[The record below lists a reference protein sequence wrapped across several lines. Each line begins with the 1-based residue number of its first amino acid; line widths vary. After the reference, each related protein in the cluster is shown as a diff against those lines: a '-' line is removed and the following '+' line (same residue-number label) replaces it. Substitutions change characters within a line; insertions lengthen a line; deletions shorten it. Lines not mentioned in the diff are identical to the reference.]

1 MSENKISQISKN
13 YAKALIEISKDN
25 NSFVSVKTGLC
36 NALDTVKESRDLKL
50 VTDNSSISVAKKI
63 EIIEEIFHN
72 KIDDKV
78 LNLLKI
84 LIEKNRFHELEG
96 IVQAYN
102 EMSDNFEQ
110 RKNVEIISSF
120 DLDDDVKGQVLNKL
134 EKKLNCEVV
143 PEWTTDESIIGGL
156 VFKFGDYV
164 IDTSVKSKLE
174 NLSKYMLR

>member
-13 YAKALIEISKDN
+13 YAKALIEISKQD
-25 NSFVSVKTGLC
+25 NSFVSVKTGLY
-36 NALDTVKESRDLKL
+36 NALSTIDASRDLKL
-50 VTDNSSISVAKKI
+50 VTDNSAISIAKKI
-63 EIIEEIFHN
+63 EIIEEIFRD

-84 LIEKNRFHELEG
+84 LLEKNRFSELEG

-102 EMSDNFEQ
+102 EMSDSFEQ
-110 RKNVEIISSF
+110 KKNVEIVSAF
-120 DLDDDVKGQVLNKL
+120 NLDDDVKGQILNKL
-134 EKKLNCEVV
+134 EHKLNCDVI
-143 PEWTTDESIIGGL
+143 PEWTVNENIIAGL
-156 VFKFGDYV
+156 IFKFGDFV